1 MKAFQRRKFM
11 AEPNEH
17 RRAIEPKD
25 WAKFLEDFSSR
36 NKNRRAR
43 FNIFFNSGE
52 TLEEGEEGHLESVA
66 LNKDGNKT
74 LVIVKRADRTSG
86 NEETMTDTIENVRG
100 VTVQFDTDGSED
112 ILEITDGKNT
122 LFSLRFESKVDGAS

>member
-1 MKAFQRRKFM
+1 M
-11 AEPNEH
+11 AEPSEH
-17 RRAIEPKD
+17 RRAIEPKN
-25 WAKFLEDFSSR
+25 WAKFLEDFSAR

-52 TLEEGEEGHLESVA
+52 TVEEAEEGHLESVA
-66 LNKDGNKT
+66 LNKNGDKT
-74 LVIVKRADRTSG
+74 QVVVRRADQTSG
-86 NEETMTDTIENVRG
+86 KEDVMTDTIENVRG

-122 LFSLRFESKVDGAS
+122 LFGLRFESEVDGAS

>member
-1 MKAFQRRKFM
+1 M

-17 RRAIEPKD
+17 RKAIEPKN
-25 WAKFLEDFSSR
+25 WAEFLEDFSSR

-43 FNIFFNSGE
+43 FNIFFSSGE
-52 TLEEGEEGHLESVA
+52 TVEEAEEGHLESVA
-66 LNKDGNKT
+66 LGKNGDKT
-74 LVIVKRADRTSG
+74 QVVVKRADGTAE

-122 LFSLRFESKVDGAS
+122 LFSLRLESKVDGAS